1 MVRERDVEFLWA
13 FACACENRAEACRRN
28 APQNCLCLSKPSSL
42 KVLELVSMNMFYA
55 KQLWGTCDFGQTI
68 PVFVSL
74 RRTWS
79 PAISLTAVRKR
90 CMDSRGGFSV
100 CVCVCVCKT
109 AKPQYRKRHRLKI
122 AQLCKTRNH
131 LRRAREADVI
141 SHKTEGRL
149 PML

>member
-1 MVRERDVEFLWA
+1 MMVFCNPSGIQTDAELRRVMVRERDVEFLWA

-100 CVCVCVCKT
+100 CVCVCVCVKQQSHST
-109 AKPQYRKRHRLKI
+109 EKDTGWKLPNYAKQEI
-122 AQLCKTRNH
+122 
-131 LRRAREADVI
+131 I
-141 SHKTEGRL
+141 
-149 PML
+149 